1 MKGAKKLGNPGPVG
15 KVAVGKKSVPGK
27 VTKNQGLDKVP
38 MGSAMGIL
46 GKHFK

>member
-1 MKGAKKLGNPGPVG
+1 MKGKKLASPGPVG
-15 KVAVGKKSVPGK
+15 KVATGKKSVPPK
-27 VTKNQGLDKVP
+27 VTKNQGLDRVT